1 MGFILSII
9 AYVIFFILVFPNF
22 IAVLIK
28 NKKRS
33 SFISRV
39 NNFWKV
45 NAIELDKFGN
55 YHFATLFNMTL
66 RKENGTLHG
75 DKNET
80 TSSVL
85 GKNQRDKRLTV
96 CGWILVSLLYII
108 DVQYW
113 FKGGHCLNSIKDKK
127 DA

>member
-22 IAVLIK
+22 IAVLLK

-33 SFISRV
+33 SFLSRV
-39 NNFWKV
+39 NGFWKV

-66 RKENGTLHG
+66 RKKNGTLHG

-80 TSSVL
+80 ISSVL
-85 GKNQRDKRLTV
+85 GKNQRDKQLTIT
-96 CGWILVSLLYII
+96 GWVVVVILYII

-113 FKGGHCLNSIKDKK
+113 GKGGHCLNSI
-127 DA
+127 